1 MVKKLLSLAI
11 VLLAVTGLRAQNA
24 PDASQ
29 AQQMP
34 QLQQLPLNPKIR
46 AGVLPN
52 GLSYYVMHNEE
63 PKNRANFYIAQKVG
77 SAQENS
83 EQLGLAH
90 FLEHMAFNG
99 TTHYPGKN
107 MLNYLQDKG
116 IRFGQDINAY
126 TYYDET
132 VYNINNVPTTDAAL
146 MDSVLLCLQDWSC
159 GILLEE
165 AEIDAERGV
174 IEGEWRQRNNAQFR
188 MSEAVYPQIFQEF
201 PYQQMVIGKL
211 DIIRNFPYQVIR
223 DYYKKWYRPDLQGII
238 VIGDFDA
245 EQMEKKVVEMFSKIP
260 MPANATPRVYQTVAD
275 NEKPIYAY
283 FEDAEMPNSMVMISF
298 KQDAMPFELR
308 NTQEYYIQSNLLL
321 QVFSMMINNR
331 LNEELRKADCPYAY
345 AGVYFG
351 DYKMAKTKDA
361 FNITVV
367 PKTDTEAAVRAA
379 MGIIAQACKTG
390 FLPGEL
396 SRAKDELLA
405 SYDKAYNERDK
416 TNSDVIAK
424 GIIRHFLENEPEP
437 GVEIEYELAKGVLN
451 GVPVQ
456 AYNMLG
462 SQLLT
467 DQNQV
472 MVVARP
478 KVEGQSP
485 LEETVMLAA
494 LQEPIHAEYE
504 AYVDEEITDPL
515 ISQLPAPGKITS
527 TKENAAFG
535 TTEFVLSNG
544 AKVVVKPTDFAQD
557 QILLQISRLGGLRS
571 YPDSQASNLD
581 FITYAADCSKM
592 GNFKQ
597 STLEKYLAG
606 KHVSLTFGVGGG
618 TDYLSG
624 KSTVKDLP
632 VLMELIYAMF
642 AELTPDPEEWASVKS
657 QLEVGLQQQ
666 EKNPQSIFFN
676 RNTRN
681 QYNGNPLMV
690 SANLASLEKADY
702 EAMVKMVNE
711 ATANAADYT
720 FYFTGNVDV
729 ETLKPMLEQY
739 IASLPGTAP
748 RTPKFI
754 SDIKIVTGIHE
765 DTFQQPMAAPATW
778 VFNTFS
784 GMNLA
789 YDVNNSVCLDMVS
802 DILDMMYIRS
812 LREEIGGTYG
822 AQVGSSISPYNGQ
835 WSLLYLFNS
844 EPEKQKLMID
854 RAYSDLMDLLTKGAA
869 EEDFNKVK
877 EAALKQ
883 LENKERTNSFWSSN
897 LVLIGYGYDTVTG
910 RREAIEKVTLE
921 GLNAFMKTN
930 ILPEISKN
938 RVATVMEGVAAN

>member
-11 VLLAVTGLRAQNA
+11 VLLAVTGLRAQESQPA
-24 PDASQ
+24 PQ

-34 QLQQLPLNPKIR
+34 QLTKLALNPKVKS
-46 AGVLPN
+46 GVLPN
-52 GLSYYVMHNEE
+52 GLTYYVMHNEE

-77 SAQENS
+77 SALENS

-116 IRFGQDINAY
+116 IRFGADINAY

-188 MSEAVYPQIFQEF
+188 MSEAVYPKIFQEF

-211 DIIRNFPYQVIR
+211 DIIRNFPYKVIR
-223 DYYKKWYRPDLQGII
+223 DYYKQWYRPDLQGII

-245 EQMEKKVVEMFSKIP
+245 DAMEKKVVEMFSKIP

-283 FEDAEMPNSMVMISF
+283 FEDAEMPNSMVTISF
-298 KQDAMPFELR
+298 KSDAMPFEMR
-308 NTQEYYIQSNLLL
+308 NTQEYYMQKNLLM
-321 QVFSMMINNR
+321 QIFSMMINTR

-351 DYKMAKTKDA
+351 NYKMAITKDA
-361 FNITVV
+361 FNVTIV
-367 PKTDTEAAVRAA
+367 PKTDTEAAVRSA
-379 MGIIAQACKTG
+379 MAIIAQACKTG

-396 SRAKDELLA
+396 NRAKDELLA
-405 SYDKAYNERDK
+405 SYEKAYNERDK
-416 TNSDVIAK
+416 TDSDRIAK

-437 GVEIEYELAKGVLN
+437 GIEKEYELAKMVLN
-451 GVPVQ
+451 AVPVQ
-456 AYNMLG
+456 AYNMIG
-462 SQLLT
+462 AQVLT
-467 DQNQV
+467 DNNEV

-478 KVEGQSP
+478 KVEGQTP
-485 LEETVMLAA
+485 LEESVMIAA
-494 LQEPIHAEYE
+494 LQEPMHAEYE

-515 ISQLPAPGKITS
+515 ISKMPAPGKIVSEKT
-527 TKENAAFG
+527 NASFG
-535 TTEFVLSNG
+535 TTEFILSNG

-557 QILLQISRLGGLRS
+557 EILLQVSRLGGLRA
-571 YPDSQASNLD
+571 YPTSQASNLD
-581 FITYAADCSKM
+581 FISYAADCSKM

-606 KHVSLTFGVGGG
+606 KHVSLSFGIGRG

-632 VLMELIYAMF
+632 VMMELLYAMF
-642 AELTPDPEEWASVKS
+642 AELTPDPEEWASIKS

-666 EKNPQSIFFN
+666 EKNPQSIFMN
-676 RNTRN
+676 RNTKN
-681 QYNGNPLMV
+681 QYGDNPLMV
-690 SANLASLEKADY
+690 SANLASLAKADY
-702 EAMVKMVNE
+702 ETMVKMVKE
-711 ATANAADYT
+711 ATSNASDYT
-720 FYFTGNVDV
+720 FYLTGNVDV
-729 ETLKPMLEQY
+729 NAIRPMLEQY

-748 RTPKFI
+748 RTPKFV
-754 SDIKIVTGIHE
+754 SDIKIVTGLHN

-778 VFNTFS
+778 VFDTFS
-784 GMNLA
+784 GVNLK
-789 YDVNNSVCLDMVS
+789 YNVENSVYLDMVS

-822 AQVGSSISPYNGQ
+822 AHVASSISPYTGQ

-844 EPEKQKLMID
+844 EPEKQKVMID
-854 RAYSDLMDLLTKGAA
+854 RAYSDLMDLLSKGAA

-877 EAALKQ
+877 EAAIKQ
-883 LENKERTNSFWSSN
+883 LENRERTNSFWSSN

-910 RREAIEKVTLE
+910 RRAAIENVTLKS
-921 GLNAFMKTN
+921 LNDFMKKN
-930 ILPEISKN
+930 ILPQVKKN
-938 RVATVMEGVAAN
+938 RVATVMEGVAAK